1 VAGGAPAG
9 FGSQLTGYSVDV
21 WMPLRALTD
30 AKLLASHTMAFF
42 SVMGRLQPGV
52 GVSQAE
58 AELTT
63 LYQQIQRSEPPS
75 SIRADALFM
84 HLAPGAQGLGTLRS
98 RFGQPLQIAVSVVG
112 VVLLIAALN
121 VATLLLA
128 RGAARGPE
136 LATRAALG
144 AGRGVGWRSGRDP
157 LERCDV
163 ACGHGERRTH
173 NAGSRRTAAHAR
185 ARRRAARAVVDPG
198 DGVGAVATH
207 DDSHCRR
214 GSRIPPGPRHRFPG

>member
-1 VAGGAPAG
+1 V
-9 FGSQLTGYSVDV
+9 
-21 WMPLRALTD
+21 
-30 AKLLASHTMAFF
+30 SHSMAFF
-42 SVMGRLQPGV
+42 AGVMGRLQPGV
-52 GVSQAE
+52 SAAQAE

-75 SIRADALFM
+75 SIRPDALVM
-84 HLAPGAQGLGTLRS
+84 HVAPGAQGLGTLRS

-144 AGRGVGWRSGRDP
+144 AGRGRLARQLATEGTLVVSVGGMVG
-157 LERCDV
+157 V
-163 ACGHGERRTH
+163 AL
-173 NAGSRRTAAHAR
+173 AY
-185 ARRRAARAVVDPG
+185 V
-198 DGVGAVATH
+198 
-207 DDSHCRR
+207 
-214 GSRIPPGPRHRFPG
+214 